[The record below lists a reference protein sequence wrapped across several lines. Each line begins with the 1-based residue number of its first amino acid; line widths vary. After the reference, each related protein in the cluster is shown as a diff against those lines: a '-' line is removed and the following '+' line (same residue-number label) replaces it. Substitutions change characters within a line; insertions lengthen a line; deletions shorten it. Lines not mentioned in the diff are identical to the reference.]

1 VQLKAKLA
9 RLTKDMAAADTFQ
22 HEAKVGWACTFWAY
36 AALKPLGP
44 QVLRA
49 KNKALFEEI
58 RTLKQE
64 KLAVKQELAQMQEQA
79 VRPVSLQTSHK
90 PMPLLIGSP
99 VSSLSFL
106 SVELRLSLLLPLACV

>member
-1 VQLKAKLA
+1 MLVSCCA
-9 RLTKDMAAADTFQ
+9 
-22 HEAKVGWACTFWAY
+22 HW
-36 AALKPLGP
+36 PLYT

-79 VRPVSLQTSHK
+79 VRRGNDWVALRRDPSHYED
-90 PMPLLIGSP
+90 L
-99 VSSLSFL
+99 V
-106 SVELRLSLLLPLACV
+106 